1 MLGHQQVF
9 QHGELLEKAHVL
21 EGAHQAVTGH
31 LMAGLAGD
39 LVAIQPDAAPGGP
52 VEPADAVEDGGL
64 AGAVGADDAEDLA
77 IGDVEAD
84 VVDGGEAAEAT
95 GDVGAGDGVHRD
107 SWMMVSVEVDRLSG
121 RALRALTPP
130 IVAPYNQF

>member
-1 MLGHQQVF
+1 MQTQD
-9 QHGELLEKAHVL
+9 
-21 EGAHQAVTGH
+21 
-31 LMAGLAGD
+31 GD
-39 LVAIQPDAAPGGP
+39 LSGGGFVEALDAGQQR
-52 VEPADAVEDGGL
+52 GL

-121 RALRALTPP
+121 RALRALTPS
-130 IVAPYNQF
+130 IVALYN